1 MVPKQGLALK
11 GMDRFARLTVPR
23 AANENTNEH
32 GGINLPPVESCLAS
46 SFSLIK
52 NHSCLIATFDCLIT
66 VILHAIL

>member
-11 GMDRFARLTVPR
+11 GTDRFACLTMPR